1 MQKNLWQKCIF
12 IAKNTFLPKQLNIC
26 LRLVALELC
35 TQSVVAYAVVDD
47 NDLSVLDHLDGLG
60 LSSSIGNAVSRVF
73 HNQHDVGN
81 VERIAGFGLPAS
93 LLNWIIQWLALARR
107 VRRSSVSA
115 SSI

>member
-26 LRLVALELC
+26 LMLVALELC

-81 VERIAGFGLPAS
+81 VERIAGFFVELDHPVTGISQTSA
-93 LLNWIIQWLALARR
+93 Q
-107 VRRSSVSA
+107 VRCRYAVR
-115 SSI
+115 